1 MTEGGRRAA
10 AREELALSEEE
21 LRAARQLIAAGSHR
35 VAVTRVY
42 YAVFHAL
49 RACLFTLDVEPRT
62 HEGVVQQFG
71 QHFVKTGRFEAATSR
86 LVTRLQKYREEA
98 DYSRSFVIDEP
109 GVREEMDAAAGLID
123 RIRAE
128 VERALA

>member
-10 AREELALSEEE
+10 IAEELQLAEEE
-21 LRAARQLIAAGSHR
+21 LQAARQLIAAGSHR

-49 RACLFTLDVEPRT
+49 RACLFTLDLEPRT

-98 DYSRSFVIDEP
+98 DYSRSFVMDEE
-109 GVREEMDAAAGLID
+109 GVREELAAAVALID

-128 VERALA
+128 IERSLS